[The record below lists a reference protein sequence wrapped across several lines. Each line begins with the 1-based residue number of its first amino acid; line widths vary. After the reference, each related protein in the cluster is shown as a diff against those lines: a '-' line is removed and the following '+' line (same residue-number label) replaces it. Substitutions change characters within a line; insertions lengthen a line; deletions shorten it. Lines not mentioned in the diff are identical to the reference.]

1 MSVGVLSLLVATAVL
16 ALGSVLQASTGM
28 GTGILVVPLLALIS
42 LDLVPG
48 PVITASLA
56 LTVPMTWY
64 GRRHIAHR
72 DLRPLL
78 GGLLIGCVLGAYGMT
93 SVPRDRLGV
102 IFAVVILVAVAITS
116 LGFRIPFT
124 RRNLAAA
131 GLLAGIM
138 GSSSGA
144 GAPPIALLYQ
154 HREGE
159 ELRPT
164 LAFVYA
170 ASSLLILVL
179 LRLTGQY
186 GWHEVLLG
194 LLLVP
199 GYLLGY
205 LIATPVARILDRGQA
220 RIAVLLI
227 STLSAIILLVR
238 SV

>member
-1 MSVGVLSLLVATAVL
+1 MSIGVPSLLAAIGVL
-16 ALGSVLQASTGM
+16 ALGGVLQASTGM

-56 LTVPMTWY
+56 LTVPMTWH

-72 DLRPLL
+72 ELRPLI
-78 GGLLIGCVLGAYGMT
+78 GGLLIGCVLGAYGLA
-93 SVPRDRLGV
+93 SLPRDRLGV
-102 IFAVVILVAVAITS
+102 IFAVVILFAAAITS
-116 LGFRIPFT
+116 LGFRIPFS

-138 GSSSGA
+138 GSTSGA

-154 HREGE
+154 HREGA

-170 ASSLLILVL
+170 VSSLLILL
-179 LRLTGQY
+179 LLHLTGQY
-186 GWHEVLLG
+186 GGHEALIG

-205 LIATPVARILDRGQA
+205 LIATPLARILDRGHA
-220 RIAVLLI
+220 RIAVLVI
-227 STLSAIILLVR
+227 STLSAIILLMR